1 MTRARFLT
9 ISAAYFLTLASEV
22 GLNPTVVLAQS
33 DNWPELPSAPTE
45 GIKNKA
51 IGIWGN
57 SAAVASTGGTFLL
70 YFVNIWRAVINVGA
84 LLVIVNF
91 IWGAIDWITAGGDSG
106 KIQKAREKITQSVI
120 GIIVLASTIALF
132 TFIQRFLGISV
143 LNFRNSSGTN
153 PGGGN
158 GGGTASG
165 CNASTEGTVVTDSS
179 NNYGYCTTGGVSLR
193 CVPPGYAGPQYTSH
207 TWNPC
212 GCTSGA
218 PRAGYKFA
226 NCQGP
231 LQ

>member
-1 MTRARFLT
+1 MENQVPSESLNFFKAASNILPGATETLVTRPETGFGLLVSGL
-9 ISAAYFLTLASEV
+9 ISAV
-22 GLNPTVVLAQS
+22 M
-33 DNWPELPSAPTE
+33 
-45 GIKNKA
+45 
-51 IGIWGN
+51 
-57 SAAVASTGGTFLL
+57 
-70 YFVNIWRAVINVGA
+70 VIGA
-84 LLVIVNF
+84 LLVLLYL